1 MKLKITHLKKLFA
14 KYDERLNIKYFS
26 DLVFRGNAFLHN
38 DILLPDHVK
47 QLEVHGI
54 KEVEVFCDR
63 NLYEC
68 LSGEFPQEFRKY
80 FGKMTFI
87 EMDRHLEMLNAAN
100 TQSRRK
106 RYIQMV
112 GDIYGIDPAEGKR
125 IIVVAHNEIV
135 DYRKWNILKRSLD
148 RDHTFYYRNS
158 EVPIM
163 IFVDLSKHADSAYVE
178 KFKKNTDLISLLV
191 SKIDEF
197 NNIIAPDFIPTE
209 DVISVTDPAK
219 LLEEYIKSNV
229 RLIIIGEKLNDSY
242 KVALVNVRKYDK
254 YVRMLVV
261 PALDHGDLPHFFK
274 QVSLVYNVDRWVE

>member
-1 MKLKITHLKKLFA
+1 MKLKITHLKRLFS

-38 DILLPDHVK
+38 DILLPGHIT

-54 KEVEVFCDR
+54 KEVEVFYDR

-68 LSGEFPQEFRKY
+68 LTIEFPHDFRKPY
-80 FGKMTFI
+80 GKMTFI
-87 EMDRHLEMLNAAN
+87 EMDRHLEMLNNAN

-106 RYIQMV
+106 RYVQMV
-112 GDIYGIDPAEGKR
+112 GDIYGIDPNEGKR

-135 DYRKWNILKRSLD
+135 DYRKWNVLKRSLD
-148 RDHTFYYRNS
+148 REHTFCYRNS

-163 IFVDLSKHADSAYVE
+163 IFVDLSKHTDGGYVE
-178 KFKKNTDLISLLV
+178 KFKKNTDLISLMV
-191 SKIDEF
+191 SKIDET

-209 DVISVTDPAK
+209 DVISVTDPAN
-219 LLEEYIKSNV
+219 LLEEYIKNNV
-229 RLIIIGEKLNDSY
+229 RLIIIGEQLNDSY
-242 KVALVNVRKYDK
+242 KIALVNVRKYDK

-261 PALDHGDLPHFFK
+261 PALNHSDLPHFFK